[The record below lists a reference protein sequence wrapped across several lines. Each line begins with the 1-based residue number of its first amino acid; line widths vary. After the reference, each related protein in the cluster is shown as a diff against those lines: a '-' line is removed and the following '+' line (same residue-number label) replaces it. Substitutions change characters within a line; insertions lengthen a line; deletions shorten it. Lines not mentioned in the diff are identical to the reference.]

1 MKKSLMSC
9 RKSNNIVQKNNSC
22 AVVIPVYK
30 EELDRYEEL
39 SFRQCLKILHN
50 YEIYLVTHEHLQLS
64 SYEIISSEYGIT
76 LNKVFFPIS
85 YFKGIEGYNNLMMQK
100 MFYASFR
107 CYRYIL
113 IYQLDAFVFKD
124 ELTYWCN
131 QGYDYIGAPV
141 ESPWFEKCNSGK
153 DGVVVWRVGN
163 GGFSLRK
170 VDYFLKVLSR
180 RLPLMKTKI
189 NSFFKYSELKK
200 IANFFGWENT
210 ISYYVNLESKM
221 NEDVFYTVYLLD
233 SYIPPQLPP
242 VETAALFAFE
252 KVPSYMYDMIGQRM
266 PFGCHA
272 YLKYEYE
279 LFWKKHIES
288 NETVNNNH

>member
-1 MKKSLMSC
+1 MIKV
-9 RKSNNIVQKNNSC
+9 NISC

-30 EELDRYEEL
+30 ESLDVYEEL
-39 SFRQCLKILHN
+39 SFRQCLKILHD
-50 YEIYLVTHEHLQLS
+50 YPIYLVTYKELIL
-64 SYEIISSEYGIT
+64 SEYEQLARDYNI
-76 LNKVFFPIS
+76 LFKKVLFPKSFFEGVS
-85 YFKGIEGYNNLMMQK
+85 GYNNLMMQRI
-100 MFYASFR
+100 FYLSFSA
-107 CYRYIL
+107 YNYIL

-153 DGVVVWRVGN
+153 DGAVVWRVGN

-221 NEDVFYTVYLLD
+221 NEDVFYTVYLQD
-233 SYIPPQLPP
+233 SYVPPQLPP

-252 KVPSYMYDMIGQRM
+252 KSPTYMYDMTGQRM

-272 YLKYEYE
+272 YLKYEYQ
-279 LFWKKHIES
+279 LFWKKHIEN
-288 NETVNNNH
+288 NETVNNNY

>member
-1 MKKSLMSC
+1 MKISPMSSCKSDKMDSQ
-9 RKSNNIVQKNNSC
+9 NNMC
-22 AVVIPVYK
+22 AIVIPVYK
-30 EELDRYEEL
+30 ELTDRYEEH
-39 SFRQCLKILHN
+39 SFRQCLKVLHH
-50 YEIYLVTHEHLQLS
+50 YDVYLVTHEHLPLS
-64 SYEIISSEYGIT
+64 SYDIISREYGVT
-76 LNKVFFPIS
+76 LNRVFFPIS

-100 MFYASFR
+100 QFYASFKA
-107 CYRYIL
+107 YRYIL
-113 IYQLDAFVFKD
+113 VYQLDAFVFKD
-124 ELTYWCN
+124 ELAYWCN
-131 QGYDYIGAPV
+131 LGYDYIGAPV

-252 KVPSYMYDMIGQRM
+252 KAPSYMYDMIGQRM